1 MSMTQKILILAA
13 IIFGAVALFPKYH
26 LRAHRVEFVP
36 NQANDKLIITKGWN
50 AIELDKI
57 LGDFQSMY
65 RERFHA
71 SFSIKSSQVEPTLF
85 RIAFPN
91 DIEPVL
97 FHFLV
102 NYARYPKDIDLS
114 NRTILVLGRVTL
126 DHNYAL
132 PNATLIGQKAF
143 IYVPADDKDFDL
155 VYVQT
160 EQGAV
165 FEDSFASS
173 SWKPALNPRF
183 PVGIEFLRGALTSR

>member
-1 MSMTQKILILAA
+1 MTMTPKILILAA
-13 IIFGAVALFPKYH
+13 IIFGALALFARSQ
-26 LRAHRVEFVP
+26 LRAPRVEFVP

-50 AIELDKI
+50 ATELDKI
-57 LGDFQSMY
+57 LSDFQSMY

-85 RIAFPN
+85 RITFPN

-126 DHNYAL
+126 DQNYSL
-132 PNATLIGQKAF
+132 PNATFIGQKAF
-143 IYVPADDKDFDL
+143 IYIPADDKKFDL

-160 EQGAV
+160 EQGVV

-173 SWKPALNPRF
+173 SWKPIPHPCF
-183 PVGIEFLRGALTSR
+183 PVGLETLKEALTGR